1 MILNYS
7 YSASSWEFQSF
18 KVTILKPWAPTPA
31 PQTSFSRKSVKGVL
45 PRWPFFLISHKQLT
59 FIFPCSLYIMF
70 MEYLL
75 RCSDI
80 CFLLLFTMNFHQLIL
95 DWMSP
100 SFFLPYFLPF
110 LSSISHHFHINFH
123 INLSRNP
130 LQDEPLL
137 VINGVITPY
146 KWPYKWVAGVITPYN
161 WFSGPTL

>member
-1 MILNYS
+1 MSPYS
-7 YSASSWEFQSF
+7 NLRKPPSVG
-18 KVTILKPWAPTPA
+18 KVGHGGPSKMT
-31 PQTSFSRKSVKGVL
+31 V
-45 PRWPFFLISHKQLT
+45 FFLGGDMISHKQLT

-100 SFFLPYFLPF
+100 SLFRPYFLPF

-137 VINGVITPY
+137 VIHGVITPY
-146 KWPYKWVAGVITPYN
+146 KWPYAWVAGVITPYN